1 MTMSIARICRYPVK
15 GMNAESLDG
24 CELTPGEGVPHDRRF
39 AIAHGGARFP
49 DGKPAWV
56 PRSNFLNLSRNER
69 LALLRAEFDADGGM
83 LTIRRDGKQVARG
96 KVTEPIGRTL
106 IDQFLGAFFNAEAR
120 GSPRLVE
127 APGVMFSDV
136 KDKLVS
142 IINLSS
148 VLDLADRLVRAP
160 VDPGRFRGN
169 IYVEGAAWSEFDW
182 VGRDIAIG
190 AARLHVVERIERC
203 AATNVDPET
212 AVRDLNIPLALKQG
226 YDHVD
231 MGVLARVDVGG
242 AITVGDE
249 IGPPG

>member
-15 GMNAESLDG
+15 GMNAEDLDD
-24 CELTPGEGVPHDRRF
+24 CELRPGEGVAHDRRF

-49 DGKPAWV
+49 DGKPEWV

-69 LALLRAEFDADGGM
+69 LALLRAAFDAESGM
-83 LTIRRDGKQVARG
+83 LTISRGGKQVTRG

-106 IDQFLGAFFNAEAR
+106 IDQFLGAFFSAESR

-127 APGVMFSDV
+127 APGTMFTDMR
-136 KDKLVS
+136 DKLIS
-142 IINLSS
+142 IINLASIG
-148 VLDLADRLVRAP
+148 DLADRLVRAP
-160 VDPGRFRGN
+160 VDPNRFRGN
-169 IYVEGAAWSEFDW
+169 IYIDGPAWSEFDW

-212 AVRDLNIPLALKQG
+212 AVRDLNIPLSLKQG

-231 MGVLARVDVGG
+231 MGVLARVEGG
-242 AITVGDE
+242 GRITVGDTV
-249 IGPPG
+249 GPLD